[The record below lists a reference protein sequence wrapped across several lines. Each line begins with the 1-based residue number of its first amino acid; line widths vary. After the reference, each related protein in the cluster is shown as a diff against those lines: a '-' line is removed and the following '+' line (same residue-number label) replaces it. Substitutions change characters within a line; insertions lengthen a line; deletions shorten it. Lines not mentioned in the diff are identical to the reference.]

1 VRKKLQPHPV
11 RAASPP
17 EGHRDDAA
25 CRPLRGS
32 PRAKR
37 PPHPLFADS
46 SRYHEGPWRR
56 GGGGSRGIH
65 LLPQPAKASS
75 DPRALRPRWDSGGV
89 GCWPSLRFKGRRHHE
104 AVARQARGSF
114 QNRTSGK
121 HHLRISRAL
130 SGPTRL
136 QPVDT
141 RAGGRYDSRRTGAKG
156 IRRGFPAAPGDCP
169 YRCFLSD
176 LAGFRSL
183 RRAGPCRTP
192 SIRITS

>member
-1 VRKKLQPHPV
+1 MQPAGA
-11 RAASPP
+11 R
-17 EGHRDDAA
+17 
-25 CRPLRGS
+25 
-32 PRAKR
+32 R
-37 PPHPLFADS
+37 PPDPSRSIPSASEGLSADS
-46 SRYHEGPWRR
+46 SRYHEGLWRR

-89 GCWPSLRFKGRRHHE
+89 GCWPSMRSMGGRHH
-104 AVARQARGSF
+104 APAAKQAHGDI

-121 HHLRISRAL
+121 HRLQISRAL

-136 QPVDT
+136 PLVDA
-141 RAGGRYDSRRTGAKG
+141 RAGGGYDSRRTGAKG